1 MPTKDDF
8 DPRLPL
14 PLFLTHENE
23 PEQPSIG
30 KALDGTVIW
39 PRLLKATTLVATA
52 TAITIAILSTG
63 NPVALFADVTAS
75 VVDNSAVQPTDQS
88 TPSVQSTAD
97 ADAKALP
104 PTAKDAFR
112 AAYEI
117 AAASEPAVQIQPE
130 NSELSSEALFKEY
143 QAWAAEKDA
152 QAPVAVQEPVL
163 DAPAKTAGNARA
175 SLRIVH
181 KHRQVKPIHNARAEM
196 AQNHRKKIRR
206 EHIARVAAPP
216 AQDAP
221 AQVQYVQNPF
231 LQLFDWRN

>member
-104 PTAKDAFR
+104 PTAKD
-112 AAYEI
+112 
-117 AAASEPAVQIQPE
+117 
-130 NSELSSEALFKEY
+130 
-143 QAWAAEKDA
+143 
-152 QAPVAVQEPVL
+152 
-163 DAPAKTAGNARA
+163 
-175 SLRIVH
+175 
-181 KHRQVKPIHNARAEM
+181 
-196 AQNHRKKIRR
+196 
-206 EHIARVAAPP
+206 
-216 AQDAP
+216 
-221 AQVQYVQNPF
+221 
-231 LQLFDWRN
+231 